1 MEGILVRPGS
11 DLPSPAPR
19 SRVADDRA
27 GPPRA
32 RSWTLSAGV
41 VAHNEERTV
50 EAAVRSLLEQEL
62 PDGACWRR
70 VWVVASGC
78 TDSTADIVARLAA
91 EDPRIGLV
99 VEPSRLG
106 KAQALREVFAR
117 ATGNALVLLNGDA
130 RADPD
135 AVARLLRTAETV
147 PEGRPW
153 AVMGRPF
160 PRPAL
165 RAGRWTSMLA
175 LLWDL
180 HHEFHAQLAREGGG
194 AHLSDELLLLGLPIA
209 FDLPTGTINDGS
221 YLGVWL
227 AQKGGA
233 RCYASDARVVTEA
246 PPTARDHLAQRR
258 RIRFGNLQVRRL
270 LGAPT
275 TTIVGRGLED
285 PLWTLRLFRAA
296 TRGRSRG
303 SRDLVA
309 LTAFELAAYVL
320 AAWDRL
326 AGSSDH
332 VRWVRIRSAGG
343 PAPEPADPVPQA
355 PSAPVV
361 SSRVH
366 RRIGLLTSL
375 ASSFGTSVP
384 VEDLVQLLPTEGPRD
399 PTELEQWL
407 AHHPDACVL
416 ESGRVTVRGA
426 RTASL
431 EERRARGR
439 AYLDLAAVMA
449 GGPLRRAHG
458 WLRCIA
464 VSGSTAYGEP
474 EPGDDLDFFVVT
486 RRGAVWWFLAYAFLQ
501 ARLVRWRNRGA
512 YDPSLCFNYVQDETD
527 ARREFAR
534 EQGLLFARE
543 ALTLRCVWGE
553 EYYRSLLVLA
563 PWMSDAFPRLHAE
576 RTGGPA
582 TPPQEPA
589 PAPVLVRILNALV
602 FPGLAAYLQ
611 LTGLRR
617 NARLRSTGA
626 TARGFRTQSTPRR
639 LQLRSERFEEIR
651 RRYDRYDRPGPDP
664 HRAPAAEATPS
675 SP

>member
-1 MEGILVRPGS
+1 MERTLVRPGRGFWS
-11 DLPSPAPR
+11 PAQRSRAADDPDLPPR
-19 SRVADDRA
+19 T
-27 GPPRA
+27 

-50 EAAVRSLLEQEL
+50 EAAVRSLLDQEL
-62 PDGACWRR
+62 PDGASWSR

-78 TDSTADIVARLAA
+78 TDSTVEVVARLAA
-91 EDPRIGLV
+91 EDPRVGLV
-99 VEPSRLG
+99 VEPLRLG

-117 ATGNALVLLNGDA
+117 ATGDALVLLNGDA
-130 RADPD
+130 RADPE
-135 AVARLLRTAETV
+135 AVARLLRTAEKV
-147 PEGRPW
+147 PVGRPW

-160 PRPAL
+160 PRPAE
-165 RAGRWTSMLA
+165 RAGRWTSMLE

-227 AQKGGA
+227 AQQGGA

-258 RIRFGNLQVRRL
+258 RIRFGNLQVRRQ

-285 PLWTLRLFRAA
+285 PVWTLRLFRAA

-303 SRDLVA
+303 IRDLVA
-309 LTAFELAAYVL
+309 LTAFEVAAYLL
-320 AAWDRL
+320 AAWDLRV
-326 AGSSDH
+326 GSSDH

-343 PAPEPADPVPQA
+343 PAPAPVGPVPPI
-355 PSAPVV
+355 PSPPAVP
-361 SSRVH
+361 SRLH

-384 VEDLVQLLPTEGPRD
+384 VEDLVRLLPPEGPKD
-399 PTELEQWL
+399 PSEVEQWL
-407 AHHPDACVL
+407 ARHPELGVL
-416 ESGRVTVRGA
+416 ESGRVTTRGA
-426 RTASL
+426 VTASL

-439 AYLDLAAVMA
+439 ASLDLAAAMA
-449 GGPLRRAHG
+449 GGPLRRAHE

-501 ARLVRWRNRGA
+501 ARLVRWGNRGA
-512 YDPSLCFNYVQDETD
+512 FEPSLCFNYVQDETD

-543 ALTLRCVWGE
+543 ALALRCVWGE

-576 RTGGPA
+576 RTVGPA
-582 TPPQEPA
+582 TSPQEPA
-589 PAPVLVRILNALV
+589 PPLVRVLNALV
-602 FPGLAAYLQ
+602 YPWLAAYLQ

-617 NARLRSTGA
+617 NARLRSEGA
-626 TARGFRTQSTPRR
+626 TARGFRTHSTPRR

-651 RRYDRYDRPGPDP
+651 RRYDQHDRPGPDP
-664 HRAPAAEATPS
+664 HRAPTAEATPS
-675 SP
+675 TP

>member
-1 MEGILVRPGS
+1 MEGIFVRPGRG
-11 DLPSPAPR
+11 LRPPAQR
-19 SRVADDRA
+19 SRAEHDPDL
-27 GPPRA
+27 PPRA
-32 RSWTLSAGV
+32 RSWTLTAGV

-50 EAAVRSLLEQEL
+50 EAAVRSLLDQEL
-62 PDGACWRR
+62 SDGARWSR

-78 TDSTADIVARLAA
+78 TDGTVDVVGRLAA
-91 EDPRIGLV
+91 EDPRVGLV
-99 VEPSRLG
+99 VEPTRLG

-117 ATGNALVLLNGDA
+117 AAGDALVLLNGDA
-130 RADPD
+130 RAAPD
-135 AVARLLRTAETV
+135 AVARLLRTAEKA
-147 PEGRPW
+147 PGGRPW

-160 PRPAL
+160 PRPAE

-221 YLGVWL
+221 YVGVWL
-227 AQKGGA
+227 AQVGGA

-275 TTIVGRGLED
+275 TTIVGRALKD
-285 PLWTLRLFRAA
+285 PRWTLRLFRAA
-296 TRGRSRG
+296 IRGRSRG
-303 SRDLVA
+303 TRDLVA
-309 LTAFELAAYVL
+309 LTAFEVVAYVL
-320 AAWDRL
+320 AAWDRVV
-326 AGSSDH
+326 GSRDH
-332 VRWVRIRSAGG
+332 VRWVRIGSAGG
-343 PAPEPADPVPQA
+343 AASERAEPTPRTPSEPVA
-355 PSAPVV
+355 
-361 SSRVH
+361 SSRFH

-384 VEDLVQLLPTEGPRD
+384 VEDLVRLLPSEGPKDRA
-399 PTELEQWL
+399 EVEQWL
-407 AHHPDACVL
+407 ARHPELGVL
-416 ESGRVTVRGA
+416 EAGRVAAPGVD
-426 RTASL
+426 ASPL
-431 EERRARGR
+431 EDRRARGR
-439 AYLDLAAVMA
+439 AYLDLAAAIA
-449 GGPLRRAHG
+449 GGPLRPAHP

-501 ARLVRWRNRGA
+501 ARLVNWRNRGA

-543 ALTLRCVWGE
+543 ALALRCVWGE

-576 RTGGPA
+576 RTEGPA

-589 PAPVLVRILNALV
+589 PVLVRVLNALV
-602 FPGLAAYLQ
+602 YPGLAAYLQ

-617 NARLRSTGA
+617 NAHLRSAGS
-626 TARGFRTQSTPRR
+626 TAQGFRTHSSPRR

-651 RRYDRYDRPGPDP
+651 RRYDQHDLPAPDP
-664 HRAPAAEATPS
+664 HRAPSADATPS